1 MSLAGLDADRDDEC
15 ADGSHECSF
24 VCLWPL
30 DGSAAAGADL
40 QENSKWQT
48 FQLFTKLAG
57 GVDSLLGRLLQP
69 GGAQLLEAQIR
80 ENTANRCVSQ
90 VKVKVQVCAASST
103 QCTMSRSMAACD
115 GETCRHAPIDD
126 AASAGPATKL
136 HPDSRSLSF

>member
-1 MSLAGLDADRDDEC
+1 MSLAGHDADRDDEC

-90 VKVKVQVCAASST
+90 VKVKSQVCAASST

-126 AASAGPATKL
+126 AASAGPATML
-136 HPDSRSLSF
+136 HPYSRSLYF